1 MPRRPHRAAVLAAA
15 LALGAC
21 QGAGRGAPPER
32 FVPRD
37 AVGAVVVPETGR
49 AARELSALHATV
61 AGFPGAAELATARGT
76 LAAQLGFDPLD
87 PDALA
92 DAGIDPRRGA
102 ALATLERGA
111 PGAAPARA
119 LLVVLP
125 VDDAPKVEG
134 LLVRL
139 ARDRLGA
146 TERRAET
153 RGQVSVV
160 VLRVPGAPAPA
171 LAWAVVERTAILCAG
186 PAGPA
191 AVAEAAALPAAES
204 MAESA
209 AWKAART
216 ALGASVSVLGW
227 IPPGSPTAERLWPIR
242 DGVAFGLSA
251 SAGRL
256 GARAA
261 LLLGAREASFRA
273 LAASGEGAKLVR
285 RLDPAAQLAA
295 RFDGDFAT
303 LGRKLVPVVPAPE
316 RARLAAKGIDLERD
330 LFGVLAPGGA
340 LSLSLAPRLDVPGLT
355 GAAVR
360 ADPLR
365 AVEFEALLPVKDAQ
379 AAEAASARL
388 ALATRARRGAD
399 GVLRVRTPSGEIAW
413 RVDGAAKRLAAAGGR
428 PGRLDALLARLA
440 GSDGW
445 RAPTD
450 AAASALEGGLGGA
463 AADPARVAAAVRA
476 LPEEAFGT
484 GPSGF
489 VMRSLVDRLVE
500 PVSRL
505 AAVSFRADL
514 AEGAL
519 VLALEVE
526 ARREASR

>member
-1 MPRRPHRAAVLAAA
+1 MPRRPHRAALLAAA
-15 LALGAC
+15 VALGAC

-32 FVPRD
+32 FVPGD
-37 AVGAVVVPETGR
+37 AAAAVVVPESGR

-61 AGFPGAAELATARGT
+61 AGFPGAAEIAGARGT

-87 PDALA
+87 PEALA

-102 ALATLERGA
+102 AIATLRRGA
-111 PGAAPARA
+111 GPSRVV
-119 LLVVLP
+119 LVVLP

-146 TERRAET
+146 TERRAES
-153 RGQVSVV
+153 RGEVSVV
-160 VLRVPGAPAPA
+160 VLSAPGGAAPA
-171 LAWAVVERTAILCAG
+171 LAYTVVQRTAILCAG

-191 AVAEAAALPAAES
+191 AVAEAAALPASGSIAE
-204 MAESA
+204 AA
-209 AWKAART
+209 AWKTARA
-216 ALGASVSVLGW
+216 ALGPAVSALGW
-227 IPPGSPTAERLWPIR
+227 FPPGSPLLARLWPVR
-242 DGVAFGLSA
+242 DGLAVGISA
-251 SAGRL
+251 APGRL
-256 GARAA
+256 TARAA
-261 LLLGAREASFRA
+261 VLLGEREASFRP
-273 LAASGEGAKLVR
+273 LAAAGEGAKLVR
-285 RLDPAAQLAA
+285 RLEPGAQLAA
-295 RFDGDFAT
+295 RFDGDFAA
-303 LGRKLVPVVPAPE
+303 LGRKLVPVLPAPE
-316 RARLAAKGIDLERD
+316 RARLGAKGIDLERD

-340 LSLSLAPRLDVPGLT
+340 LALSLAPRLDVAGLT
-355 GAAVR
+355 GVAVR

-379 AAEAASARL
+379 AAEAASSRL
-388 ALATRARRGAD
+388 AQAMRARRGAD
-399 GVLRVRTPSGEIAW
+399 GAQRLRTPSGEIAW
-413 RVDGAAKRLAAAGGR
+413 RVDAGARRVAAAGGR

-440 GSDGW
+440 GGDGW
-445 RAPTD
+445 RAPSDT
-450 AAASALEGGLGGA
+450 AAGALEGGLGGA
-463 AADPARVAAAVRA
+463 VIDPARVAAAVRA

-526 ARREASR
+526 AAVEASR